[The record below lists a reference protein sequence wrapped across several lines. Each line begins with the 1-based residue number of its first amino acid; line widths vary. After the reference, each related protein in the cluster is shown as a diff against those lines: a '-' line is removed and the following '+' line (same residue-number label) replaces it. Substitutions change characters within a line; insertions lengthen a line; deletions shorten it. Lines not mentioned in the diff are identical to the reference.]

1 MQNTRKNTSR
11 VNALR
16 VNTLRANAPSSVA
29 APATRSLEALLNDL
43 VRAHEVFLRAS
54 GVHRESLRRAD
65 PSAISEARDQVAE
78 ACQRIAALDQ
88 ERRSIVA
95 ALSPGNPDAT
105 LTSLAARLPEPERS
119 RSLELATTLRELVIC
134 ARTDQRRLRA
144 AADSMLRH
152 VRGVVQQVQQSL
164 NHSGT
169 YGRAG
174 RVDAGAAV
182 VSGIDMTT

>member
-1 MQNTRKNTSR
+1 MQTPTETQRPP
-11 VNALR
+11 LP
-16 VNTLRANAPSSVA
+16 LAPA
-29 APATRSLEALLNDL
+29 ATRSLEELLTDL
-43 VRAHEVFLRAS
+43 VRAHEAFVLAS
-54 GVHRESLRRAD
+54 GAHREAIRRAD
-65 PSAISEARDQVAE
+65 TTAIAGARDQVAE
-78 ACQRIAALDQ
+78 ACLRIANLDQ
-88 ERRSIVA
+88 ERRSIVTA
-95 ALSPGNPDAT
+95 MAPGSPDAT
-105 LTSLAARLPEPERS
+105 LSFLAAGLPEPQRG
-119 RSLELATTLRELVIC
+119 RSLQLAATLRELVIQ